1 MQEEL
6 LEVKGLHTSF
16 FTHLGEVKA
25 IRDVS
30 FSVHKSE
37 IVGRVRQRKKR
48 DQPVGYGAF
57 GPSGQGN
64 GGRDPL

>member
-1 MQEEL
+1 MNEEL

-30 FSVHKSE
+30 F
-37 IVGRVRQRKKR
+37 
-48 DQPVGYGAF
+48 
-57 GPSGQGN
+57 PSIKT
-64 GGRDPL
+64 RLWVLWESPAAERA